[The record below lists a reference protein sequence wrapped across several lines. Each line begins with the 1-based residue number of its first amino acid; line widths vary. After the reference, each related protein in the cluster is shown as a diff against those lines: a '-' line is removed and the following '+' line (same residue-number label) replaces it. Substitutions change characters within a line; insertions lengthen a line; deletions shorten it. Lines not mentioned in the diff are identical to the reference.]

1 MSDIFN
7 HLAAHGWA
15 WVSSRAAMQALCEE
29 VYGSQN
35 VSKITL
41 VVQPNAASTV
51 YALGNPVDYM
61 MLYNC
66 MGDGVPL
73 CAHRLWWRWLQPQEC
88 VVILRDSHRPPVSH
102 GILASGVPLPMHWTA
117 GPQQTSHIPVN
128 CGTYHTR
135 AVTLNAEVERGLV
148 VLDNTLVAS
157 SPCSPITWEGWQ
169 PMQWAGT
176 DAPLSHLQPT
186 AEPELH
192 RKECDWWEVR
202 QHLQRHIVRHCIQS
216 SNHTS
221 LLTFDELALAQRSTA
236 IAALDACLIQHDRL
250 HRFFEPI
257 PDDPGFLKLRGE
269 PLDAGCGT
277 GSRERPSAAGCLSTA
292 CPRGELLHRL
302 CAEAGLYRVQELRIQ
317 GFQNMESLLMPF
329 GPPQWDG
336 ERKDIRLPPV
346 LRRSGCSSIHINRDA
361 ELRGHFV
368 QFPRGDVVDFD
379 TLDELVTALSVHAP
393 CLTLRRHLVS
403 DEEDLGTLLI
413 TLSIHQHAQD
423 LHAVLTALYCYLNPL
438 LLLDEAVSLAVASC
452 MLILQ
457 DNRTMFSDDLVVCH
471 AWHRRCWT
479 SMMEPGL
486 SSAQKK
492 RERDCVREA
501 PAKPIVLNISQ
512 RHRRGFLNIP
522 AGKGLL
528 LYQQDGGPPPK
539 HRGPRNS
546 NRKAVL
552 GVATVYPT
560 ENKVKPLPRMC
571 GVRRQTTRTILAML
585 SKQNQWHRRL
595 QSILQPCP
603 S

>member
-1 MSDIFN
+1 
-7 HLAAHGWA
+7 
-15 WVSSRAAMQALCEE
+15 
-29 VYGSQN
+29 
-35 VSKITL
+35 
-41 VVQPNAASTV
+41 
-51 YALGNPVDYM
+51 
-61 MLYNC
+61 
-66 MGDGVPL
+66 
-73 CAHRLWWRWLQPQEC
+73 
-88 VVILRDSHRPPVSH
+88 
-102 GILASGVPLPMHWTA
+102 
-117 GPQQTSHIPVN
+117 
-128 CGTYHTR
+128 
-135 AVTLNAEVERGLV
+135 
-148 VLDNTLVAS
+148 
-157 SPCSPITWEGWQ
+157 
-169 PMQWAGT
+169 MQWAGT

-277 GSRERPSAAGCLSTA
+277 GSRERPSAAGYLSTA

-560 ENKVKPLPRMC
+560 ENKVKPLPRMS
-571 GVRRQTTRTILAML
+571 VRRQTTRTILAML